1 MSFLRFHSSASS
13 GNLRGASAS
22 SDAFRSARA
31 SSDTTEDDEGR
42 AATPT
47 KKMDPAATYAVI
59 VALFF
64 AAGVLEIAGGWMW
77 WQALR
82 EGKPWWYALI
92 GSAMLC
98 LYGVVPTFQPQT
110 AGTEDFGRVYAAYGC
125 WFIMLSLAR
134 RRRPS
139 RANRRGCTRDYRRD
153 CPASTA
159 RSGVVRYSHAQAWGW
174 AIDGNRPDAG
184 DGIGAGLAAVGA
196 VVITFYPR

>member
-1 MSFLRFHSSASS
+1 MSFLRFHSSAS
-13 GNLRGASAS
+13 AS
-22 SDAFRSARA
+22 SDAFRSATA
-31 SSDTTEDDEGR
+31 SSDTAADERGR
-42 AATPT
+42 ENEKEA
-47 KKMDPAATYAVI
+47 KMDPAATYAVI

-64 AAGVLEIAGGWMW
+64 AAGVLEIGGGWMW

-82 EGKPWWYALI
+82 EGKPWWYAVI

-125 WFIMLSLAR
+125 WFIMLSLA
-134 RRRPS
+134 
-139 RANRRGCTRDYRRD
+139 
-153 CPASTA
+153 
-159 RSGVVRYSHAQAWGW
+159 WGW

-196 VVITFYPR
+196 VVITFYPRS

>member
-1 MSFLRFHSSASS
+1 MSFLRFHSS
-13 GNLRGASAS
+13 ASAS

-31 SSDTTEDDEGR
+31 SSDTAADERGRETEKEE
-42 AATPT
+42 
-47 KKMDPAATYAVI
+47 KMDPAATYAVI

-64 AAGVLEIAGGWMW
+64 AAGVLEIGGGWMW

-82 EGKPWWYALI
+82 EGKPWWYAVI

-125 WFIMLSLAR
+125 WFIMLSLA
-134 RRRPS
+134 
-139 RANRRGCTRDYRRD
+139 
-153 CPASTA
+153 
-159 RSGVVRYSHAQAWGW
+159 WGW
-174 AIDGNRPDAG
+174 AVDGNRPDAG

-196 VVITFYPR
+196 VVITFYPRS

>member
-1 MSFLRFHSSASS
+1 MSCLHFHSSSASS
-13 GNLRGASAS
+13 GTLRGATS
-22 SDAFRSARA
+22 

-47 KKMDPAATYAVI
+47 KKMDPAATYAAI

-64 AAGVLEIAGGWMW
+64 AAGVLEIGGGWMW

-98 LYGVVPTFQPQT
+98 LYGVVPMFQPQT

-125 WFIMLSLAR
+125 WFIMLSL
-134 RRRPS
+134 
-139 RANRRGCTRDYRRD
+139 
-153 CPASTA
+153 
-159 RSGVVRYSHAQAWGW
+159 AWGW

-196 VVITFYPR
+196 VVITLYPRS

>member
-1 MSFLRFHSSASS
+1 MSLLRFHSAST
-13 GNLRGASAS
+13 A
-22 SDAFRSARA
+22 
-31 SSDTTEDDEGR
+31 SDTTEHERGR
-42 AATPT
+42 AAASDA
-47 KKMDPAATYAVI
+47 KMDPAATYAVI

-64 AAGVLEIAGGWMW
+64 AAGVLEIGGGWMW

-125 WFIMLSLAR
+125 WFIMLSLA
-134 RRRPS
+134 
-139 RANRRGCTRDYRRD
+139 
-153 CPASTA
+153 
-159 RSGVVRYSHAQAWGW
+159 WGW
-174 AIDGNRPDAG
+174 AVDGNRPDAG

-196 VVITFYPR
+196 VVITFYPRR

>member
-1 MSFLRFHSSASS
+1 MSFLHFHSSSASS
-13 GNLRGASAS
+13 GTLRGATS
-22 SDAFRSARA
+22 

-47 KKMDPAATYAVI
+47 KKMDPAATYAAI

-64 AAGVLEIAGGWMW
+64 AAGVLEIGGGWMW

-125 WFIMLSLAR
+125 WFIMLSLA
-134 RRRPS
+134 
-139 RANRRGCTRDYRRD
+139 
-153 CPASTA
+153 
-159 RSGVVRYSHAQAWGW
+159 WGW
-174 AIDGNRPDAG
+174 AVDGNRPDAG

-196 VVITFYPR
+196 VVITLYPRS

>member
-1 MSFLRFHSSASS
+1 MSCLRFHSSASS
-13 GNLRGASAS
+13 DTLRV
-22 SDAFRSARA
+22 ARA
-31 SSDTTEDDEGR
+31 SSDTTEHERDR
-42 AATPT
+42 AAARDG
-47 KKMDPAATYAVI
+47 KMDPAATYAVI

-64 AAGVLEIAGGWMW
+64 AAGVLEIGGGWMW

-125 WFIMLSLAR
+125 WFIMLSLA
-134 RRRPS
+134 
-139 RANRRGCTRDYRRD
+139 
-153 CPASTA
+153 
-159 RSGVVRYSHAQAWGW
+159 WGW

-196 VVITFYPR
+196 VVITFYPRS

>member
-13 GNLRGASAS
+13 GTLCGESAS
-22 SDAFRSARA
+22 SDAFRSATA
-31 SSDTTEDDEGR
+31 SSDTAADERGR
-42 AATPT
+42 ENEKEA
-47 KKMDPAATYAVI
+47 KMDPAATYAVI

-64 AAGVLEIAGGWMW
+64 AAGVLEIGGGWMW

-82 EGKPWWYALI
+82 EGKPWWYAVI

-125 WFIMLSLAR
+125 WFIMLSLA
-134 RRRPS
+134 
-139 RANRRGCTRDYRRD
+139 
-153 CPASTA
+153 
-159 RSGVVRYSHAQAWGW
+159 WGW
-174 AIDGNRPDAG
+174 AVDGNRPDAG
-184 DGIGAGLAAVGA
+184 DGIGALLAAVGA

>member
-1 MSFLRFHSSASS
+1 MSLLRFYTSS
-13 GNLRGASAS
+13 L
-22 SDAFRSARA
+22 
-31 SSDTTEDDEGR
+31 SDTTPV
-42 AATPT
+42 APT
-47 KKMDPAATYAVI
+47 KKMDPAAKYAAV
-59 VALFF
+59 VALFV
-64 AAGVLEIAGGWMW
+64 AAGVLEIGGGWMW

-82 EGKPWWYALI
+82 EGKPWWYAVI

-125 WFIMLSLAR
+125 WFIMLSLA
-134 RRRPS
+134 
-139 RANRRGCTRDYRRD
+139 
-153 CPASTA
+153 
-159 RSGVVRYSHAQAWGW
+159 WGW

>member
-1 MSFLRFHSSASS
+1 MSCLHFHSSSASS
-13 GNLRGASAS
+13 GTLRGATS
-22 SDAFRSARA
+22 

-47 KKMDPAATYAVI
+47 KKMDPAATYAAI

-64 AAGVLEIAGGWMW
+64 AAGVLEIGGGWMW

-125 WFIMLSLAR
+125 WFIMLSLA
-134 RRRPS
+134 
-139 RANRRGCTRDYRRD
+139 
-153 CPASTA
+153 
-159 RSGVVRYSHAQAWGW
+159 WGW
-174 AIDGNRPDAG
+174 AVDGNRPDAG

-196 VVITFYPR
+196 VVITFYPRS

>member
-1 MSFLRFHSSASS
+1 MSCLRFHSSASS
-13 GNLRGASAS
+13 DTLRV
-22 SDAFRSARA
+22 ARA
-31 SSDTTEDDEGR
+31 SSDTTEHERDR
-42 AATPT
+42 AAARDG
-47 KKMDPAATYAVI
+47 KMDPAATYAVI

-64 AAGVLEIAGGWMW
+64 AAGVLEIGGGWMW

-82 EGKPWWYALI
+82 EGKQWWYALI

-125 WFIMLSLAR
+125 WFIMLSL
-134 RRRPS
+134 
-139 RANRRGCTRDYRRD
+139 G
-153 CPASTA
+153 
-159 RSGVVRYSHAQAWGW
+159 WGW
-174 AIDGNRPDAG
+174 AVDGNRPDAG

>member
-13 GNLRGASAS
+13 DKIRSAS

-31 SSDTTEDDEGR
+31 SSDTTEHERDR
-42 AATPT
+42 AEKSDA
-47 KKMDPAATYAVI
+47 KMDAAATYAVI

-64 AAGVLEIAGGWMW
+64 AAGVLEIGGGWMW

-125 WFIMLSLAR
+125 WFIMLSLA
-134 RRRPS
+134 
-139 RANRRGCTRDYRRD
+139 
-153 CPASTA
+153 
-159 RSGVVRYSHAQAWGW
+159 WGW
-174 AIDGNRPDAG
+174 AVDGNRPDAG

-196 VVITFYPR
+196 VVITLYPRS

>member
-1 MSFLRFHSSASS
+1 MSFLRFHSSAS
-13 GNLRGASAS
+13 AS
-22 SDAFRSARA
+22 SDAFRSATA
-31 SSDTTEDDEGR
+31 SSDTAADERGR
-42 AATPT
+42 ENEKEA
-47 KKMDPAATYAVI
+47 KMDPAATYAVI

-64 AAGVLEIAGGWMW
+64 AAGVLEIGGGWMW

-82 EGKPWWYALI
+82 EGKPWWYAVI

-125 WFIMLSLAR
+125 WFIMLSLA
-134 RRRPS
+134 
-139 RANRRGCTRDYRRD
+139 
-153 CPASTA
+153 
-159 RSGVVRYSHAQAWGW
+159 WGW
-174 AIDGNRPDAG
+174 AVDGNRPDAG

>member
-1 MSFLRFHSSASS
+1 MSCLHFHSSSASS
-13 GNLRGASAS
+13 GTLRGATS
-22 SDAFRSARA
+22 

-47 KKMDPAATYAVI
+47 KKMDPAATYAAI

-64 AAGVLEIAGGWMW
+64 AAGVLEIGGGWMW

-125 WFIMLSLAR
+125 WFIMLSLA
-134 RRRPS
+134 
-139 RANRRGCTRDYRRD
+139 
-153 CPASTA
+153 
-159 RSGVVRYSHAQAWGW
+159 WGW

-196 VVITFYPR
+196 VVITLYPRS

>member
-1 MSFLRFHSSASS
+1 MSCLRFHSSSASS

-22 SDAFRSARA
+22 SD
-31 SSDTTEDDEGR
+31 TTEDIQEN
-42 AATPT
+42 AAASAA
-47 KKMDPAATYAVI
+47 KMDPAATYAVI

-64 AAGVLEIAGGWMW
+64 AAGVLEIGGGWMW

-125 WFIMLSLAR
+125 WFIMLSLA
-134 RRRPS
+134 
-139 RANRRGCTRDYRRD
+139 
-153 CPASTA
+153 
-159 RSGVVRYSHAQAWGW
+159 WGW
-174 AIDGNRPDAG
+174 AVDGNRPDAG

-196 VVITFYPR
+196 VVITFYPRS

>member
-1 MSFLRFHSSASS
+1 MSCLRFHSSASS
-13 GNLRGASAS
+13 GTLRGASAS
-22 SDAFRSARA
+22 SDAFRRARA
-31 SSDTTEDDEGR
+31 SSDTTEDEPGR
-42 AATPT
+42 ETE
-47 KKMDPAATYAVI
+47 KEEKMDPAATYAVI

-64 AAGVLEIAGGWMW
+64 AAGVLEIGGGWMW

-125 WFIMLSLAR
+125 WFIMLSLA
-134 RRRPS
+134 
-139 RANRRGCTRDYRRD
+139 
-153 CPASTA
+153 
-159 RSGVVRYSHAQAWGW
+159 WGW

>member
-13 GNLRGASAS
+13 GTLRGESAS
-22 SDAFRSARA
+22 SDAFRSVRA
-31 SSDTTEDDEGR
+31 SSHTTDHERDR
-42 AATPT
+42 AAASAD
-47 KKMDPAATYAVI
+47 KMDPAATYAVI

-64 AAGVLEIAGGWMW
+64 VAGVLEIGGGWMW

-82 EGKPWWYALI
+82 EGKPWWYAII

-125 WFIMLSLAR
+125 WFIMLSLA
-134 RRRPS
+134 
-139 RANRRGCTRDYRRD
+139 
-153 CPASTA
+153 
-159 RSGVVRYSHAQAWGW
+159 WGW
-174 AIDGNRPDAG
+174 AVDGNRPDAG

-196 VVITFYPR
+196 VVITFYPRS

>member
-13 GNLRGASAS
+13 GSLRGASAS

-31 SSDTTEDDEGR
+31 SSDTTEDEPGR
-42 AATPT
+42 AAANDE

-64 AAGVLEIAGGWMW
+64 AAGVLEIGGGWMW

-82 EGKPWWYALI
+82 EGKPWWYAVI

-125 WFIMLSLAR
+125 WFIMLSLA
-134 RRRPS
+134 
-139 RANRRGCTRDYRRD
+139 
-153 CPASTA
+153 
-159 RSGVVRYSHAQAWGW
+159 WGW

-196 VVITFYPR
+196 VVITFYPRS

>member
-13 GNLRGASAS
+13 GSLRGESAS

-31 SSDTTEDDEGR
+31 SSDTAADERGRETEKEE
-42 AATPT
+42 
-47 KKMDPAATYAVI
+47 KMDPAATYAVI

-64 AAGVLEIAGGWMW
+64 AAGVLEIGGGWMW

-82 EGKPWWYALI
+82 EGKPWWYAVI

-110 AGTEDFGRVYAAYGC
+110 AGTEDFGRVYAGYGC
-125 WFIMLSLAR
+125 WFIMLSLA
-134 RRRPS
+134 
-139 RANRRGCTRDYRRD
+139 
-153 CPASTA
+153 
-159 RSGVVRYSHAQAWGW
+159 WGW
-174 AIDGNRPDAG
+174 AVDGNRPDAG

-196 VVITFYPR
+196 VVITFYPRS

>member
-1 MSFLRFHSSASS
+1 MSFLHFHSSSASS
-13 GNLRGASAS
+13 GNLRGESAS
-22 SDAFRSARA
+22 SDA
-31 SSDTTEDDEGR
+31 TDDERDR
-42 AATPT
+42 AAASAA
-47 KKMDPAATYAVI
+47 KMDPAATYAVI

-64 AAGVLEIAGGWMW
+64 AAGVLEIGGGWMW

-125 WFIMLSLAR
+125 WFIMLSLA
-134 RRRPS
+134 
-139 RANRRGCTRDYRRD
+139 
-153 CPASTA
+153 
-159 RSGVVRYSHAQAWGW
+159 WGW

-196 VVITFYPR
+196 VVITLYPRS

>member
-13 GNLRGASAS
+13 GSLRGEAAS

-31 SSDTTEDDEGR
+31 SSDTPEDEPGR
-42 AATPT
+42 AASDT
-47 KKMDPAATYAVI
+47 KMDPAATYAVI

-64 AAGVLEIAGGWMW
+64 AAGVLEIGGGWMW

-82 EGKPWWYALI
+82 EGKPWWYAVI

-125 WFIMLSLAR
+125 WFIMLSLA
-134 RRRPS
+134 
-139 RANRRGCTRDYRRD
+139 
-153 CPASTA
+153 
-159 RSGVVRYSHAQAWGW
+159 WGW

-196 VVITFYPR
+196 VVITFYPRS